1 MAKIPTAGAK
11 LQIET
16 GTTSGTGT
24 LASSGTTVTGT
35 STDFANELIAGD
47 GIIVSG
53 ERYIVTAIAS
63 GTSLTIDRT
72 PDTAFSSSSF
82 TIATMSN
89 VVAAN
94 SFTGPD
100 ISVDEVEVSDYDSSD
115 FKDYIAGLRDG
126 GNVSFSIWYQPK
138 SSVHAQL
145 LSDVNAGTNRFVRFW
160 MPDSVAG
167 TAIPDVSNSRF
178 MLVAFINQFSVEAT
192 TNSAVSSSVGMRI
205 RRAPK
210 LIVGVDS

>member
-1 MAKIPTAGAK
+1 MAKISTAGAK

-35 STDFANELIAGD
+35 STDFTNELIAGD

-63 GTSLTIDRT
+63 GTSLSIDRT
-72 PDTAFSSSSF
+72 PDTAFSTSSF
-82 TIATMSN
+82 AIATMSN
-89 VVAAN
+89 AVAAN

-100 ISVDEVEVSDYDSSD
+100 ISVDEVEVSDYDSSGY
-115 FKDYIAGLRDG
+115 KDYIAGLREG
-126 GNVSFSIWYQPK
+126 GNISFGLWYQPK
-138 SSVHAQL
+138 QSVHAQF
-145 LSDVNAGTNRFVRFW
+145 LSDANSGTNRFVRFW
-160 MPDSVAG
+160 LPDSVAG
-167 TAIPDVSNSRF
+167 TAVPDVSNSRF
-178 MLVAFINQFSVEAT
+178 MQVAFITQFSVEAQ
-192 TNSAVSSSVGMRI
+192 TNNAVSSSVGMRI
-205 RRAPK
+205 RRAPQ